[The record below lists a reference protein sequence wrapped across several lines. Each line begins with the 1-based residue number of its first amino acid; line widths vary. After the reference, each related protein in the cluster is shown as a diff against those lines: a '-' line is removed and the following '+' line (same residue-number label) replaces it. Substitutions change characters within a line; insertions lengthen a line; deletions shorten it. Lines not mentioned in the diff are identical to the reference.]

1 MRGVIRRCG
10 VIFSVGICLRSDP
23 LNFEHIDD
31 GQESNKE
38 EEEKIKQPDRPDK
51 KGDIDPSGGEV
62 TPGRRKEVSVNGGDN
77 NYETLEPHS
86 GIGKHD
92 DRKNDPRI
100 LTAVLEP
107 EQLGCG
113 YVAGDHRPIRP
124 PVGSERTVR
133 KSIDLERVSTV
144 PRDEKLHRVGVSD
157 ERSCQKNDFAHIVD
171 VLVSHKI
178 MKLVDLTEWNQECEN
193 HGKTTKDCARHEVRR
208 EDCCMPTGH
217 DRCGEIEGH
226 NAVDREYE
234 RSRYA
239 C

>member
-1 MRGVIRRCG
+1 M
-10 VIFSVGICLRSDP
+10 GICLRSDP

-31 GQESNKE
+31 GQEPNKE

-51 KGDIDPSGGEV
+51 EGDVDPSGGEV
-62 TPGRRKEVSVNGGDN
+62 TPGRREEVSVNGGDN

-86 GIGKHD
+86 GIRKHD
-92 DRKNDPRI
+92 DRKNNPRI

-113 YVAGDHRPIRP
+113 YVAGDHCPIRP
-124 PVGSERTVR
+124 PVGAECTVR
-133 KSIDLERVSTV
+133 KSIDLEWVSTV
-144 PRDEKLHRVGVSD
+144 PGDKKLHRVGVSN

-178 MKLVDLTEWNQECEN
+178 MKLVDLAKGNQECEN
-193 HGKTTKDCARHEVRR
+193 HGKTTKDRACHEVGRENRR
-208 EDCCMPTGH
+208 VPTGY
-217 DRCGEIEGH
+217 DRCSEIEGY

-234 RSRYA
+234 WSRNA

>member
-1 MRGVIRRCG
+1 MV
-10 VIFSVGICLRSDP
+10 FSVGICLRSDP
-23 LNFEHIDD
+23 LNFKHINY

-38 EEEKIKQPDRPDK
+38 EEEKIKEPDRPDK

-62 TPGRRKEVSVNGGDN
+62 TPGRGEEVSMNGGDN
-77 NYETLEPHS
+77 NDETFEPHS
-86 GIGKHD
+86 CIGKHD
-92 DRKNDPRI
+92 DRENDPRI

-107 EQLGCG
+107 EKLGG
-113 YVAGDHRPIRP
+113 GDVTGDHCPIRP
-124 PVGSERTVR
+124 PVGSERTIR
-133 KSIDLERVSTV
+133 KSVDLEWV
-144 PRDEKLHRVGVSD
+144 PAVPSDEKLHRVGVSD

-171 VLVSHKI
+171 VLVGHKI
-178 MKLVDLTEWNQECEN
+178 MKLVNLTKGNQECEN
-193 HGKTTKDCARHEVRR
+193 HGKTTKDRARHEVRR
-208 EDCCMPTGH
+208 EDCRMPAGH